1 MEISWLYPSL
11 GLFIILLISLKLSF
25 SQKGKN
31 HKLPPSPARA
41 LPILGHLHLLK
52 TPIHRTYHR
61 LAQKAGPIFSLR
73 LGRRLAVVVSSS
85 DLVEECFTRNDV
97 VFANRPRL
105 IIGKYI
111 GYNYTTLFGSP
122 YGDHWRNL
130 RRLTT
135 IEVFS
140 GARLNTFSS
149 IRHDEVR
156 LLLRK
161 LHNWVSSSS
170 GGFARVELR
179 SVLLEVA
186 FNNIMRMVAGKRY
199 FGVVDGGDEEARE
212 FRELIEE
219 VLGYGGVSHPGD
231 FIPVLRW
238 IDYKGFEKKL
248 ATVTGKMDAVLQ
260 RLIDEQRRSKGGN
273 TMIDH
278 LLSLQEN
285 EPECYND
292 VTIKGIFLFF
302 NEALVSKQV
311 WRVMSEPYLLASRVL
326 KSKYFPNSS
335 MLEAQRKHNSSWLWN
350 YWLSVLKSCRIIQEL
365 VVAGGSGG
373 CSERKSLRLGSN
385 CPPTYCGGFEN
396 LKKCGSLKM
405 FGDMLLKLLRQPL
418 RSEGS
423 TWTVQVMLLAGT
435 DTLAVTLEWA
445 MSALLNNPEKLHK
458 ARIEIDNL
466 VGKDRLID
474 ESDLS
479 NLPYLQHV
487 ISETFRLFPA
497 NPLLVPHEASSD
509 CTIGGYY
516 IPRGTILIVNAWAIH
531 RDPEIWD
538 DPTNFIPER
547 FEAGE
552 VEPTELIPFGMGRR
566 SCPGIGLA
574 QRMVGLTLG
583 SLIQGFEWKRVDEAM
598 VDLAERTGTSMP
610 KVIPL
615 EAMCLSRYVLQNV
628 FGEAV

>member
-11 GLFIILLISLKLSF
+11 TLLLILLISLKSF

-97 VFANRPRL
+97 VLANRPRL
-105 IIGKYI
+105 MIGKFI
-111 GYNYTTLFGSP
+111 GYNYTTLAGSP

-140 GARLNTFSS
+140 GARLNTFNS

-161 LHNWVSSSS
+161 LHNWASSSS

-179 SVLLEVA
+179 SVVLEVT

-199 FGVVDGGDEEARE
+199 FGV
-212 FRELIEE
+212 
-219 VLGYGGVSHPGD
+219 
-231 FIPVLRW
+231 
-238 IDYKGFEKKL
+238 
-248 ATVTGKMDAVLQ
+248 
-260 RLIDEQRRSKGGN
+260 
-273 TMIDH
+273 
-278 LLSLQEN
+278 
-285 EPECYND
+285 
-292 VTIKGIFLFF
+292 
-302 NEALVSKQV
+302 
-311 WRVMSEPYLLASRVL
+311 
-326 KSKYFPNSS
+326 
-335 MLEAQRKHNSSWLWN
+335 
-350 YWLSVLKSCRIIQEL
+350 
-365 VVAGGSGG
+365 
-373 CSERKSLRLGSN
+373 
-385 CPPTYCGGFEN
+385 
-396 LKKCGSLKM
+396 
-405 FGDMLLKLLRQPL
+405 
-418 RSEGS
+418 
-423 TWTVQVMLLAGT
+423 MLLAGT
-435 DTLAVTLEWA
+435 DTSAVTIEWA
-445 MSALLNNPEKLHK
+445 MSALLNNPEKLNK

-466 VGKDRLID
+466 VGKDRLIE

-497 NPLLVPHEASSD
+497 APLLVPHEASSD
-509 CTIGGYY
+509 CTIGGYH

-531 RDPEIWD
+531 RDPKIWD
-538 DPTNFIPER
+538 DPTSFIPER

-552 VEPTELIPFGMGRR
+552 VGPTKLIPFGMGRR
-566 SCPGIGLA
+566 SCPGMGLA

-583 SLIQGFEWKRVDEAM
+583 SLIQGFEWQRVDEAL
-598 VDLAERTGTSMP
+598 VDLAEGTGTSMP

-615 EAMCLSRYVLQNV
+615 EAMCKSRDVLQNV
-628 FGEAV
+628 FGGAVTFNNIMRMVAGKRYFGVMLLAGTDTSAVTVEWAMSALLNNPDKLRKARIEIDNLVGKDRLINESDLSNLSYLQDIISETFRLFPAGPLLVHHEASSDCTIGGYHIPRGTILIVNAWGIHRDPKIWDDPTSFIPERFEAGEVEPTKLIPFGMGRRSCPGMGLAQRMVGLTLGSLIQGFEWHRVDEALVDLAEWTGTSMPKVIPLEAMCKSRDLLHNVFGGAV

>member
-11 GLFIILLISLKLSF
+11 TLLLILLISFKSF
-25 SQKGKN
+25 SRKGKN

-52 TPIHRTYHR
+52 APIHRTYHR
-61 LAQKAGPIFSLR
+61 LAQRAGPIFSLR

-85 DLVEECFTRNDV
+85 DIVEECFTRNDIV
-97 VFANRPRL
+97 LANRPRL
-105 IIGKYI
+105 MIGKYI
-111 GYNYTTLFGSP
+111 GYNYTTLAGSP

-140 GARLNTFSS
+140 GARLNTFNS

-161 LHNWVSSSS
+161 LHNS

-179 SVLLEVA
+179 SGLMEVT

-199 FGVVDGGDEEARE
+199 FGVVDDGDEEARE

-219 VLGYGGVSHPGD
+219 VLGYGGVSHPAD
-231 FIPVLRW
+231 FFPVLRW
-238 IDYKGFEKKL
+238 IDYKGFQKKL
-248 ATVTGKMDAVLQ
+248 ATVSRKMDAVLQ
-260 RLIDEQRRSKGGN
+260 RLIDDQRQSKGGN

-285 EPECYND
+285 EPEYYND
-292 VTIKGIFLFF
+292 VTIKGIIL
-302 NEALVSKQV
+302 
-311 WRVMSEPYLLASRVL
+311 
-326 KSKYFPNSS
+326 
-335 MLEAQRKHNSSWLWN
+335 
-350 YWLSVLKSCRIIQEL
+350 
-365 VVAGGSGG
+365 
-373 CSERKSLRLGSN
+373 
-385 CPPTYCGGFEN
+385 
-396 LKKCGSLKM
+396 
-405 FGDMLLKLLRQPL
+405 
-418 RSEGS
+418 
-423 TWTVQVMLLAGT
+423 VMLLAGT
-435 DTLAVTLEWA
+435 DTSAVTVEWA

-458 ARIEIDNL
+458 ARIEIDNV
-466 VGKDRLID
+466 VGKDRLIK

-497 NPLLVPHEASSD
+497 APLLVPHEASSD
-509 CTIGGYY
+509 CTIGGYH

-531 RDPEIWD
+531 RDPKIWD
-538 DPTNFIPER
+538 DPTSFTPER

-552 VEPTELIPFGMGRR
+552 VGPTKLIPFGMGRR
-566 SCPGIGLA
+566 SCPGMGLA
-574 QRMVGLTLG
+574 QRMVGLILG
-583 SLIQGFEWKRVDEAM
+583 SLIQGFEWRRVDEAL
-598 VDLAERTGTSMP
+598 VDLAEGPGTSMP

-615 EAMCLSRYVLQNV
+615 EAMCKSRDVLQNV
-628 FGEAV
+628 FGAAA